1 MQLLFRVL
9 RLPVQFDSK
18 QCAHSV
24 NPFLPRFAMD
34 HDVYTALPPQFWTE
48 YLSQVYNNVDV
59 YHEFTLKHFHNFYQ
73 AYQPPAGGAKVLEF
87 GGGPTISN
95 LISAAPK
102 CQEIVFGEF
111 REDNREHVKL
121 WLKKDPS
128 AFNWEPFFNY
138 VVCTL
143 EGGSATDAM
152 KRKETLR
159 SAIKAVVHCDIFQ
172 PEPVADQGPYD
183 IVTTCLCLEYVCQ
196 NTEEYREGL
205 AKLARLLKPG
215 GTLLLESD
223 ENVDAWTFAG
233 TKIQTHPI
241 SREVL
246 TEALRS
252 AGFSHIAIDTLPYES
267 LPADVLETVSNIT
280 STVFVTATK

>member
-1 MQLLFRVL
+1 MDIYKGFY
-9 RLPVQFDSK
+9 
-18 QCAHSV
+18 ASV
-24 NPFLPRFAMD
+24 PSR
-34 HDVYTALPPQFWTE
+34 FWTE
-48 YLSQVYNNVDV
+48 YLSQIYDGVDV
-59 YHEFTLKHFHNFYQ
+59 YHEFVLKHLHNFYQ
-73 AYQPPAGGAKVLEF
+73 AYQPPVGGAKVLEF
-87 GGGPTISN
+87 GGGPAVSS

-102 CQEIVFGEF
+102 CKEIVFGEF
-111 REDNREHVKL
+111 SEDNREHVNL
-121 WLKKDPS
+121 WLNKNNS

-143 EGGSATDAM
+143 EGGTAIDALE
-152 KRKETLR
+152 RKETLR

-183 IVTTCLCLEYVCQ
+183 IVTSCLCLEYVCQ
-196 NTEEYREGL
+196 STEDYREGI

-215 GTLLLESD
+215 GTLLMQTD
-223 ENVDAWTFAG
+223 ENVDGWIFAG
-233 TKIQTHPI
+233 RKMQTHSI

-246 TEALRS
+246 TEALQS
-252 AGFSHIAIDTLPYES
+252 AGFSHIAIDTLPYDS